1 MDKKKRYVAPM
12 AIVVAMEST
21 FILAASEGTDKYKI
35 NGKSD
40 TETQLEYGG
49 EGGGSLY
56 DPD

>member
-12 AIVVAMEST
+12 AMEST